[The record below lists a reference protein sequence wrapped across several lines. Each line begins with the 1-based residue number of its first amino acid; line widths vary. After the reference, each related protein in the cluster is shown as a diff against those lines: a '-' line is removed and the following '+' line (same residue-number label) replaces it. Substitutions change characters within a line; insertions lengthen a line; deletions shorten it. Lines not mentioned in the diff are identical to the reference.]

1 MEDLYLYISM
11 LVLLAAQI
19 GCLFVKKIW
28 VRLLPTLINVGLM
41 VFGIVMYALG
51 GWTNWGYLILLLLLF
66 VLLAAMGLVWLI
78 YGVIRLTQK
87 QFTSCQ

>member
-1 MEDLYLYISM
+1 MEDLYLYIGM

-19 GCLFVKKIW
+19 GCLFVRKAWI
-28 VRLLPTLINVGLM
+28 RLIPTMINVGLM
-41 VFGIVMYALG
+41 VFCVVAYALS

-66 VLLAAMGLVWLI
+66 ILLAAMGLVWLI

-87 QFTSCQ
+87 QGR